1 MNKKLFLKLGLL
13 LLSMSLVGCGQENN
27 LTGKD
32 NSSKSSASQSVSDT
46 QSSGEESIKTT
57 YLSAENAV
65 KSEQDDEDAQPKSS
79 VSQSVSDT
87 QSSGEENIKTTSTS
101 AENAVKSEPDDKEV
115 KPSTQQEAN
124 KEEYYDLIKKAW
136 QKQEDYINSID
147 DPKEKQ
153 SVQTAHSAAIFKA
166 NELLLAHPEDSEAI
180 NESLKKVLDGE

>member
-65 KSEQDDEDAQPKSS
+65 KSEPDDEDAQPKSIA
-79 VSQSVSDT
+79 SQSVSGT
-87 QSSGEENIKTTSTS
+87 QSSGEESIKTTYPS
-101 AENAVKSEPDDKEV
+101 AENAVGSKQEDKNV
-115 KPSTQQEAN
+115 QPSTQQEAT
-124 KEEYYDLIKKAW
+124 KEEYYHLIKEAW
-136 QKQEDYINSID
+136 QKQVDYINSID
-147 DPKEKQ
+147 DSQVKQ

-166 NELLLAHPEDSEAI
+166 NELLLAHPKDSEAI
-180 NESLKKVLDGE
+180 NTSLEKVIAGK